1 MTESNNLQSLEN
13 LLESFLGKVVE
24 LKEKRLSVLEGIN
37 SLDDISRL
45 SSRGIDITDEM
56 GEWFADHNRWLT
68 DRSFK
73 QADLEKI
80 DEMLSQIKNEIK
92 IDQNTAPA
100 KVKIDKEITRWSD
113 TVKESSSKIVLKR
126 SPESTEEATDMYEKD
141 TISLF
146 FNELETVNNLFK
158 DYSANK
164 QHILSVLD
172 DLLKSASIQLNKD
185 ALILSAFI
193 IYYLKLNGYK
203 TEPFVKKL
211 KEAETILAKGALDA
225 HKR

>member
-1 MTESNNLQSLEN
+1 MTNVNNLQSLEN
-13 LLESFLGKVVE
+13 LLESFLGKVVD
-24 LKEKRLSVLEGIN
+24 LKEQRLSVLEGIN

-45 SSRGIDITDEM
+45 ASRGIDITDEM
-56 GEWFADHNRWLT
+56 GEWFANHNRWLT

-73 QADLEKI
+73 QVDLEKI
-80 DEMLSQIKNEIK
+80 DNMLSQIQNEIK
-92 IDQNTAPA
+92 IDKSSAPA
-100 KVKIDKEITRWSD
+100 RVKIDREIDRWSE
-113 TVKESSSKIVLKR
+113 TVKETSSKIVLKR
-126 SPESTEEATDMYEKD
+126 SPESTKEVAEMYEND

-146 FNELETVNNLFK
+146 LNKLERSVNLFK

-172 DLLKSASIQLNKD
+172 DLLKSAKIQKNKD

-193 IYYLKLNGYK
+193 IYYLKQNGYK

-211 KEAETILAKGALDA
+211 KEAETILSGEALDA
-225 HKR
+225 N